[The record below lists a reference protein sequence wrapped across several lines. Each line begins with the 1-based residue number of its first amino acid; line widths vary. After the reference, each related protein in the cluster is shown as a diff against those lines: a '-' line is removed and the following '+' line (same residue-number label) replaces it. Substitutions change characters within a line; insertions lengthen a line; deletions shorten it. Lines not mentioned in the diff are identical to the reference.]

1 MPTMNKVDYKIA
13 SLLQQDGRLSN
24 VELSD
29 KIDLS
34 PSPCLRRVKKLEEE
48 GVITGYYAALDRQLV
63 GLGMTIFVDVSLDN
77 HRDEASLQFESAI
90 LAMHNVISCFVVSG
104 ASDYRLE
111 VVVSDLLT
119 YEAWLKTLQRLPIV
133 KDIQSNF
140 AIRAVKTTAPL
151 PLKY

>member
-1 MPTMNKVDYKIA
+1 MNKVDYKIA

>member
-1 MPTMNKVDYKIA
+1 MDKVDYKIA

-48 GVITGYYAALDRQLV
+48 GVITGYYAALDRQLI

-90 LAMHNVISCFVVSG
+90 LAMDNVISCFVVSG

>member
-1 MPTMNKVDYKIA
+1 MDKVDYKIA

-24 VELSD
+24 VELSY

-48 GVITGYYAALDRQLV
+48 GVITGYYAALDRQCV
-63 GLGMTIFVDVSLDN
+63 NLGMTIFVDVSLDN
-77 HRDEASLQFESAI
+77 HRDEASVQFESAI
-90 LAMHNVISCFVVSG
+90 LAMDNVISCFVVSG

-119 YEAWLKTLQRLPIV
+119 YEAWLKTVQRLPIV

-151 PLKY
+151 PIRY

>member
-1 MPTMNKVDYKIA
+1 MDKVDYKIA

-48 GVITGYYAALDRQLV
+48 GVITGYYAALDRQLI

-90 LAMHNVISCFVVSG
+90 LAMDKVISCFVVSG

>member
-1 MPTMNKVDYKIA
+1 MDKSDYKIA

-77 HRDEASLQFESAI
+77 HRDEASLQFEDAI
-90 LAMHNVISCFVVSG
+90 LSMENVISCFVVSG

>member
-1 MPTMNKVDYKIA
+1 MDKVDYKIA

-48 GVITGYYAALDRQLV
+48 GVITGYYAALDRQLI

-90 LAMHNVISCFVVSG
+90 LEMDNVISCFVVSG

>member
-1 MPTMNKVDYKIA
+1 MDKVDYKIA

-63 GLGMTIFVDVSLDN
+63 DLGMTIFVDVSLDN

-90 LAMHNVISCFVVSG
+90 LAMDNVISCFVVSG

-140 AIRAVKTTAPL
+140 AIRAVKTSAPL
-151 PLKY
+151 PIKY